1 MSIRSHPGLRA
12 VLSLVV
18 VAFAAAACGGGGSA
32 TPAASSSAQSV
43 TPAASA
49 GGSASASVQ
58 ASAGASQAA
67 PASAGTA
74 AGGAGQPVKVCDL
87 LPVATVASITGQQ
100 LTQAT
105 ESDTAALQ
113 SYGCYYGGAG
123 LAGVTVTV
131 ADGAADTFDT
141 LMQEALALGGEQVS
155 GLGDKAYHAV
165 LGVNALFGEGSIF
178 ASTDLAATALQPD
191 DAAITLIK
199 TLQPKL

>member
-49 GGSASASVQ
+49 GDSASATAQ

-165 LGVNALFGEGSIF
+165 LGVNALFGDVSIF

>member
-67 PASAGTA
+67 PASAGA
-74 AGGAGQPVKVCDL
+74 AGGAGQPVKVCEL

-165 LGVNALFGEGSIF
+165 LGVNALFGDVSIF

>member
-1 MSIRSHPGLRA
+1 MKRLTITASAGLIA
-12 VLSLVV
+12 I
-18 VAFAAAACGGGGSA
+18 AFAIAGCGGSTA
-32 TPAASSSAQSV
+32 STAPAAASSAQAAA
-43 TPAASA
+43 PAASA
-49 GGSASASVQ
+49 ASGASAGGQ
-58 ASAGASQAA
+58 ASTGASQAA
-67 PASAGTA
+67 PASAGA

-165 LGVNALFGEGSIF
+165 LGVNALFGDVSIF

>member
-1 MSIRSHPGLRA
+1 MWRWGLSHAGCQQQCPVGDSGCLRWRQRFGKCPGDRRSIPGCPCQRRD
-12 VLSLVV
+12 
-18 VAFAAAACGGGGSA
+18 GG
-32 TPAASSSAQSV
+32 
-43 TPAASA
+43 
-49 GGSASASVQ
+49 
-58 ASAGASQAA
+58 
-67 PASAGTA
+67 
-74 AGGAGQPVKVCDL
+74 GGAGQPVKVCDL

-131 ADGAADTFDT
+131 SDGAADTFDT

-165 LGVNALFGEGSIF
+165 LGVSALFGDVSIF
-178 ASTDLAATALQPD
+178 ASTDLAAAALQPD